1 MQLRRLAC
9 GARKSDGNLSGT
21 FIVAGDCIAKGRAYA
36 FAQTPQRESDIL
48 RHFVT
53 CLGLAASLLLTGY
66 AWAQPAGAPQTGAA
80 GACTRIVADAARLAC
95 YDAAFGRAAAGATT
109 PDRPPGSRPAAAS
122 TTVPQPVSGAAAPEA
137 VRKFGDYG
145 QLTQDRKARSDV
157 PKSVTAQITQL
168 SSLPNGLFRLT
179 LDNQQSWQTTQA
191 DWALSFKAGD
201 RVQISR
207 LPLGGYQVSVAGN
220 SHSVGAKRMQ

>member
-1 MQLRRLAC
+1 MQLPRLAC
-9 GARKSDGNLSGT
+9 GARKSDGNLSGA

-36 FAQTPQRESDIL
+36 FAQTPQRESNIL

-66 AWAQPAGAPQTGAA
+66 ARAQPAGAPQTGAA

-109 PDRPPGSRPAAAS
+109 PDRPPGSR
-122 TTVPQPVSGAAAPEA
+122 AAAPEA
-137 VRKFGDYG
+137 VGKFGDHG
-145 QLTQDRKARSDV
+145 QLTQDRKAQSDV

-191 DWALSFKAGD
+191 DWALNFKAGD
-201 RVQISR
+201 RVLITR

-220 SHSVGAKRMQ
+220 NRSVGAKRTQ